1 MSGLLGVPV
10 DAAYHLVFALT
21 HLLTPV
27 AGGLAAAAAIVLF
40 TAAVRLLIS
49 PLSFRALRG
58 QAAMARLA
66 PQVQALRTRHRRQ
79 PEHLQR
85 ELTALYKREGTG
97 PFSGILPLLV
107 QWPFLSVMYLLFRS
121 ATVGGG
127 QNQLLSDGLFGVPL
141 GAHWLS
147 GGGLLSV
154 HDVLFLATFAVLA
167 ALCWLSARLAKRAA
181 PAAMAPAAIAPAA
194 ATVRTR
200 RVDRVPA
207 PAARAGKARDGAAEQ
222 AADGKGGGQSRKGTA
237 GKSPEGAPAKSH
249 EVTAAQ
255 SHEVTAGQSRA
266 EVAQSRKGA
275 GQSRKGTAGQ
285 SREVTAAQSPVAA
298 GQSAGGKR
306 ARGAGPSAAGTAPDP
321 AEALANSKAA
331 GLLTR
336 VLPYVT
342 VVIAAFAPLAAA
354 IYLLTTVA
362 WTLAERRLFLRRSL
376 SPTSTG
382 FPGSTGRAP
391 SVTANETR

>member
-79 PEHLQR
+79 PERLQR
-85 ELTALYKREGTG
+85 ELSALYKREGTG

-121 ATVGGG
+121 ATVDGAR
-127 QNQLLSDGLFGVPL
+127 NNLLSNGLFGVPL

-147 GGGLLSV
+147 GASLLSV
-154 HDVLFLATFAVLA
+154 HGAVFVAILAVLA
-167 ALCWLSARLAKRAA
+167 ALCWLSARLAKRS
-181 PAAMAPAAIAPAA
+181 
-194 ATVRTR
+194 
-200 RVDRVPA
+200 
-207 PAARAGKARDGAAEQ
+207 
-222 AADGKGGGQSRKGTA
+222 GG
-237 GKSPEGAPAKSH
+237 
-249 EVTAAQ
+249 
-255 SHEVTAGQSRA
+255 
-266 EVAQSRKGA
+266 
-275 GQSRKGTAGQ
+275 
-285 SREVTAAQSPVAA
+285 
-298 GQSAGGKR
+298 
-306 ARGAGPSAAGTAPDP
+306 PDP
-321 AEALANSKAA
+321 AEALADSKGT
-331 GLLTR
+331 GLLAR

-362 WTLAERRLFLRRSL
+362 WTLAERRLFLRRA
-376 SPTSTG
+376 T
-382 FPGSTGRAP
+382 RAAGVAVP
-391 SVTANETR
+391 ETR

>member
-79 PEHLQR
+79 PERLQR

-97 PFSGILPLLV
+97 PFSSVLPLLA

-121 ATVGGG
+121 ATVDGG
-127 QNQLLSDGLFGVPL
+127 QNHLLSDGLLGVPL

-147 GGGLLSV
+147 GAGLLSV
-154 HDVLFLATFAVLA
+154 HDALFLAVLAVLA
-167 ALCWLSARLAKRAA
+167 ALCWLSARLAKRTA
-181 PAAMAPAAIAPAA
+181 PAATATGAGTASVPAAGTTAA
-194 ATVRTR
+194 R

-207 PAARAGKARDGAAEQ
+207 AAPRAGQPGTGKAQPRAE
-222 AADGKGGGQSRKGTA
+222 
-237 GKSPEGAPAKSH
+237 
-249 EVTAAQ
+249 
-255 SHEVTAGQSRA
+255 AGQPGTGARPG
-266 EVAQSRKGA
+266 RKT
-275 GQSRKGTAGQ
+275 GQQARGTG
-285 SREVTAAQSPVAA
+285 SS
-298 GQSAGGKR
+298 SAG
-306 ARGAGPSAAGTAPDP
+306 ASTDP

-336 VLPYVT
+336 VLPYLT
-342 VVIAAFAPLAAA
+342 VVIAAFAPLAAV

-362 WTLAERRLFLRRSL
+362 WTFAERRLFLRRTGSR
-376 SPTSTG
+376 SSTG
-382 FPGSTGRAP
+382 SPAAQGT
-391 SVTANETR
+391 